1 MSADSVPFLQ
11 PGIAWALVVLF
22 SVLWVALGI
31 AWGRRGQG
39 NADDYM
45 LAGRNIGLALSTA
58 TLMASWVTGN
68 TTLLA
73 PEFGYKTGLWGMFSY
88 ALAGLGLILF
98 APLASR
104 IKQLMPNGRTSG
116 DFIRLRYG
124 RLAWWVFMLIT
135 AVYTLGFL
143 MTQAMGAGLL
153 LQALSGF
160 DYHVGM
166 VVVIGVATVYTLFG
180 GMRAVI
186 GTDFIQSLLIM
197 VLLAVVAVLAFRQF
211 PMPEVHASLLARHP
225 DRLDLLLPAGLL
237 IAWNSALFSMG
248 EVFHNNIWWSRVFAS
263 RRSVVMTSFVL
274 GGIAWMSVP
283 MVTGSIGLVALAR
296 ELPLEQVNMVFPV
309 MAADL
314 LGAGG
319 PPVAAPGQRP
329 AAQAG
334 GAADGGGAGRRH
346 PGAVLAAAG
355 FAGVGAVLHRCP
367 GGLHGLACGVWA
379 LLAHGQPRGC
389 HCGHAFRQRCGLAR
403 LCADRALLRCCV
415 FGGRV
420 GDCDADGQSVL
431 AGTLRLHLVAGGGM
445 IQTLPLMAGLVG
457 LSGFQALLVAS
468 QVVLALSVLVL
479 LLIWWVEWRNGR
491 VW

>member
-1 MSADSVPFLQ
+1 MSADAAPFLA

-22 SVLWVALGI
+22 SVLWIALGI
-31 AWGRRGQG
+31 VWGRRGKG
-39 NADDYM
+39 DADDYM

-73 PEFGYKTGLWGMFSY
+73 PEFGYRTGLWGMFSY

-98 APLASR
+98 APLAVR
-104 IKQLMPNGRTSG
+104 IKQLMPHGRTSG

-124 RLAWWVFMLIT
+124 RLAWWVFMVIT

-211 PMPEVHASLLARHP
+211 PMPEVHARLISAHP

-274 GGIAWMSVP
+274 GGLAWMSVP
-283 MVTGSIGLVALAR
+283 LVTGSIGLVALAR
-296 ELPLEQVNMVFPV
+296 DLPLEQVNMVFPV

-319 PPVAAPGQRP
+319 AALVFVVVFASLTSTLDSLLASTADLLAEDVYFRLLRPQASDAQLKQAARQMVVGLAVLTLALSWPRLDSLASVLFFTGALVASTVWPVACGLYWSSANRW
-329 AAQAG
+329 AAIVAM
-334 GAADGGGAGRRH
+334 
-346 PGAVLAAAG
+346 AAG
-355 FAGVGAVLHRCP
+355 SA
-367 GGLHGLACGVWA
+367 
-379 LLAHGQPRGC
+379 
-389 HCGHAFRQRCGLAR
+389 
-403 LCADRALLRCCV
+403 
-415 FGGRV
+415 
-420 GDCDADGQSVL
+420 
-431 AGTLRLHLVAGGGM
+431 
-445 IQTLPLMAGLVG
+445 VG
-457 LSGFQALLVAS
+457 LSAYVLIAPYCAAVFSAAVSAVVMVVGSRWQPEGFDFNRLQEEV
-468 QVVLALSVLVL
+468 
-479 LLIWWVEWRNGR
+479 
-491 VW
+491 

>member
-1 MSADSVPFLQ
+1 MSADSVPFLE

-135 AVYTLGFL
+135 AIYTLGFL

-211 PMPEVHASLLARHP
+211 PMPEVHVSLLARHP

-296 ELPLEQVNMVFPV
+296 
-309 MAADL
+309 
-314 LGAGG
+314 
-319 PPVAAPGQRP
+319 
-329 AAQAG
+329 
-334 GAADGGGAGRRH
+334 
-346 PGAVLAAAG
+346 
-355 FAGVGAVLHRCP
+355 
-367 GGLHGLACGVWA
+367 
-379 LLAHGQPRGC
+379 
-389 HCGHAFRQRCGLAR
+389 
-403 LCADRALLRCCV
+403 
-415 FGGRV
+415 
-420 GDCDADGQSVL
+420 
-431 AGTLRLHLVAGGGM
+431 
-445 IQTLPLMAGLVG
+445 
-457 LSGFQALLVAS
+457 
-468 QVVLALSVLVL
+468 
-479 LLIWWVEWRNGR
+479 
-491 VW
+491 

>member
-1 MSADSVPFLQ
+1 MPADAAPFLA

-22 SVLWVALGI
+22 SVLWIALGI
-31 AWGRRGQG
+31 VWGRRGKG
-39 NADDYM
+39 DADDYM

-73 PEFGYKTGLWGMFSY
+73 PEFGYRTGLWGMFSY

-98 APLASR
+98 APLAVR
-104 IKQLMPNGRTSG
+104 IKQLMPHGRTSG

-124 RLAWWVFMLIT
+124 RLAWWVFMVIT

-166 VVVIGVATVYTLFG
+166 VVVIGVATLYTLFG
-180 GMRAVI
+180 GMRAGI

-211 PMPEVHASLLARHP
+211 PMPEVHARLISAHP

-274 GGIAWMSVP
+274 GGLAWMSVP
-283 MVTGSIGLVALAR
+283 LVTGSIGLVALAR
-296 ELPLEQVNMVFPV
+296 DLPLEQVNMVFPV

-319 PPVAAPGQRP
+319 AALVFVVVFASLTSTLDSLLASTADLLAEDVYFRLLRPQATDAQLKLAARQMVVGLAVITLVLSWPRLDSLASVLFFTGALVASTVWPVACGLYWSSANRW
-329 AAQAG
+329 AAIVAM
-334 GAADGGGAGRRH
+334 
-346 PGAVLAAAG
+346 AAG
-355 FAGVGAVLHRCP
+355 SA
-367 GGLHGLACGVWA
+367 
-379 LLAHGQPRGC
+379 
-389 HCGHAFRQRCGLAR
+389 
-403 LCADRALLRCCV
+403 
-415 FGGRV
+415 
-420 GDCDADGQSVL
+420 
-431 AGTLRLHLVAGGGM
+431 
-445 IQTLPLMAGLVG
+445 VG
-457 LSGFQALLVAS
+457 LSAYVLIAPYCAAVFSAAVSAVVMVVGSRLQPEGFDFNRLQEEV
-468 QVVLALSVLVL
+468 
-479 LLIWWVEWRNGR
+479 
-491 VW
+491 

>member
-135 AVYTLGFL
+135 AIYTLGFL

-296 ELPLEQVNMVFPV
+296 EVPLEQVNMVFPV

-319 PPVAAPGQRP
+319 AAL
-329 AAQAG
+329 
-334 GAADGGGAGRRH
+334 
-346 PGAVLAAAG
+346 VFVVV
-355 FAGVGAVLHRCP
+355 FASLTST
-367 GGLHGLACGVWA
+367 LDSLLAC
-379 LLAHGQPRGC
+379 LLYTSPSPRDK
-389 HCGHAFRQRCGLAR
+389 RQSRMPSSA
-403 LCADRALLRCCV
+403 
-415 FGGRV
+415 
-420 GDCDADGQSVL
+420 
-431 AGTLRLHLVAGGGM
+431 
-445 IQTLPLMAGLVG
+445 
-457 LSGFQALLVAS
+457 
-468 QVVLALSVLVL
+468 
-479 LLIWWVEWRNGR
+479 
-491 VW
+491 